1 MDEIISPKTVRI
13 VKEEGMPVYDKLTHK
28 VKKGDLFIRFNIIF
42 PEFIDTEKKDK
53 IIELLK
59 PEVIEEND
67 DEI

>member
-1 MDEIISPKTVRI
+1 
-13 VKEEGMPVYDKLTHK
+13 
-28 VKKGDLFIRFNIIF
+28 LFIRFNIIF

>member
-28 VKKGDLFIRFNIIF
+28 VSKGDLFIRFNIIF

-59 PEVIEEND
+59 PEITEEND